1 MFFLIFFRLT
11 HVFFKAVKTGSLAKK
26 GGKMKGKKLLDHT
39 TGVVNRITIALVVLL
54 SVMLVWIGV
63 RIASTGSPVKYVEK
77 NTGLDLRN
85 VVTNTEGTVE
95 ISFFEKYGVICMTLD
110 EGGEEEIE
118 RQMESLGKVSMNE
131 WTIPPCEGHELS
143 KRAQEEDV
151 IRAYV
156 FYREDQVPFGKARRA
171 MEVFLTTDKNGTAHL
186 YCFG

>member
-1 MFFLIFFRLT
+1 
-11 HVFFKAVKTGSLAKK
+11 
-26 GGKMKGKKLLDHT
+26 MKGKKLLDHT
-39 TGVVNRITIALVVLL
+39 TGVVSRITIVLVVLL

-156 FYREDQVPFGKARRA
+156 FYREDPVPFGKARRA
-171 MEVFLTTDKNGTAHL
+171 TEVFLTTDRNGTAHL